1 MDLTFTSVITDGT
14 PVGTVSTASS
24 SAGQGTQVT
33 VQTAIGTNANL
44 WDIPATNATS
54 FDASSTFSL
63 NPNAVNFD
71 LAASKP
77 KSTTVDP
84 NSITATGGFNRPS
97 SPPNRQKKYDDV
109 SNQHTVTPEE
119 IRNLEKQTN
128 LTLYPYMFGG
138 ELARIKN
145 QFSNLNINKYY
156 LLLNFL
162 VYGFDNKILS
172 SSMQDGEK
180 YVVDQG
186 FINDFIRMSKTPQLQ
201 EALRKTPAY
210 QKGSF
215 DEIGKLG
222 STEVNVENM
231 ESSPL
236 GARRYSPSLVVNL
249 MEKIAPGS
257 VESLEKFCNA
267 IRTRSYLSL
276 PKGAL
281 GSIARVVA
289 GINGVI
295 SAFQAIINDIYNGLI
310 LYVQQIYAWINGI
323 IAQVQKELMKAIEEI
338 IPLDLICLL
347 LDTFQV
353 ILDDINFFSSLFNMS
368 DSFVNTMNS
377 IQNVVNIASQIASNP
392 FTTASIYFS
401 QFIPSDVQ
409 NIIQQIN
416 QIGTDPGGFIA
427 DQLSNYGY
435 AWAAQAMQGNI
446 IGALVNKYGPQYAAF
461 NPIANILTQSSAILN
476 RYGQGAQMYPSTA
489 ATLGPNVYNGGREDV
504 YGHPIDSGNIFSN
517 IARNFNAGVESARS
531 IFQPTPQTP

>member
-1 MDLTFTSVITDGT
+1 MDLTFTSVIANGI
-14 PVGTVSTASS
+14 PIGTVSTASS
-24 SAGQGTQVT
+24 NARQSTQVT
-33 VQTAIGTNANL
+33 VQTATGTNPSL
-44 WDIPATNATS
+44 WDLPATNATS
-54 FDASSTFSL
+54 YDSSSTVSS
-63 NPNAVNFD
+63 NPNASYAASPRASSSSSGSGPNPNS
-71 LAASKP
+71 LAA
-77 KSTTVDP
+77 
-84 NSITATGGFNRPS
+84 IGGANRLSNPA
-97 SPPNRQKKYDDV
+97 NRQKKYDDI
-109 SNQHTVTPEE
+109 SNQHTVTPKE
-119 IRNLEKQTN
+119 ISDLEKQTN

-201 EALRKTPAY
+201 AALRKTPAY

-257 VESLEKFCNA
+257 VEGLEKFCNA
-267 IRTRSYLSL
+267 IRTRSYLAL

-295 SAFQAIINDIYNGLI
+295 GAFQAIINDIYNGLI

-323 IAQVQKELMKAIEEI
+323 FAQIQKEIMKAIEYI

-368 DSFVNTMNS
+368 DSFINTMNS
-377 IQNVVNIASQIASNP
+377 IQNVVNTISQIASNP
-392 FTTASIYFS
+392 FTFAYS
-401 QFIPSDVQ
+401 FIPANVN

-435 AWAAQAMQGNI
+435 AWVAQALQGNI
-446 IGALVNKYGPQYAAF
+446 VGALVNKFGPQYAAF

-476 RYGQGAQMYPSTA
+476 RYGQGAQMYPPTA
-489 ATLGPNVYNGGREDV
+489 ASLGPNIYNGGREDV